1 MIDFWPF
8 ILSGLLMIVMPI
20 VLGWFIHRQRQARWG
35 LFFMGM
41 AGFVLSQIFHIPF
54 NWLITNQLKLLPT
67 DTSVV
72 FNLLVVSLFLG
83 LSAGVFEEVT
93 RYLIYRF
100 WAKDARTWGRGLMIG
115 SGWGGVES
123 MILGVIV
130 LINAIALTAMSQG
143 LWRELIP
150 VEQQSLLDQQ
160 IQAMVTMPWYDAML
174 GSLER
179 VFAMCLHLSLSL
191 MVMQVFT
198 RGKLW
203 WLWLAIGWHALVDA
217 TAVFVQ
223 IYWANAYLTE
233 AIVAFY
239 ALVSIGIVFWL
250 RTPEPI
256 EPELAPLP
264 PPAPVTPANIEAT
277 SESLDRSKYS

>member
-1 MIDFWPF
+1 M
-8 ILSGLLMIVMPI
+8 LTMPMM
-20 VLGWFIHRQRQARWG
+20 LGWFIHRQRQARWG
-35 LFFMGM
+35 LFFIGM

-54 NWLITNQLKLLPT
+54 NWLITNRLALLPT
-67 DTSVV
+67 DTTDVI
-72 FNLLVVSLFLG
+72 NLLIVSLFYG

-100 WAKDARTWGRGLMIG
+100 WAKDARTWGRGLMYG

-123 MILGVIV
+123 MILGVVV
-130 LINAIALTAMSQG
+130 LINAIVLAAMSQG
-143 LWRELIP
+143 LWRELVP
-150 VEQQSLLDQQ
+150 VEQQTLLDQQ
-160 IQAMVTMPWYDAML
+160 IQAMVTLPWYEGML

-179 VFAMCLHLSLSL
+179 AFALCLHLALSL

-223 IYWANAYLTE
+223 IYWENPYLTE
-233 AIVAFY
+233 GVVAIF
-239 ALVSIGIVFWL
+239 ALISLGIIFWL
-250 RTPEPI
+250 REPEPV
-256 EPELAPLP
+256 EPELEPLP
-264 PPAPVTPANIEAT
+264 PPAPLQPVAIKAT
-277 SESLDRSKYS
+277 AESLDRSKFT

>member
-8 ILSGLLMIVMPI
+8 ILSGLLMIVMP
-20 VLGWFIHRQRQARWG
+20 VLLGWFIHRQRQARWG
-35 LFFMGM
+35 LFFIGM
-41 AGFVLSQIFHIPF
+41 VGFVLSQIFHIPF
-54 NWLITNQLKLLPT
+54 NWLISQLDILPT
-67 DTSVV
+67 DTSIV
-72 FNLLVVSLFLG
+72 FNLLVVAVFLG

-100 WAKDARTWGRGLMIG
+100 WAKDARTWGRGLMAG
-115 SGWGGVES
+115 AGWGGVEA
-123 MILGVIV
+123 MILGVIL
-130 LINAIALTAMSQG
+130 LINAIGLGAMSQG

-160 IQAMVTMPWYDAML
+160 IQAMVTMPWYDGML

-203 WLWLAIGWHALVDA
+203 WLWLAISWHALVDA

-233 AIVAFY
+233 AIVALF
-239 ALVSIGIVFWL
+239 ALVSLGIILWL
-250 RTPEPI
+250 RTPEPV
-256 EPELAPLP
+256 EPELEPLP
-264 PPAPVTPANIEAT
+264 PPDPVNPADIKAT

>member
-1 MIDFWPF
+1 MLDFWPF
-8 ILSGLLMIVMPI
+8 ILSGLLMVLMPI
-20 VLGWFIHRQRQARWG
+20 LLGWFIHRQRQARWG

-41 AGFVLSQIFHIPF
+41 VGFVLSQIFHIPF

-72 FNLLVVSLFLG
+72 FNLLVISLFLG

-100 WAKDARTWGRGLMIG
+100 WAKDARTWGRGLMVG
-115 SGWGGVES
+115 AGWGGVES
-123 MILGVIV
+123 MILGVIL
-130 LINAIALTAMSQG
+130 LINAIALAAMSQG

-160 IQAMVTMPWYDAML
+160 IQAMVTMPWFDGML

-179 VFAMCLHLSLSL
+179 AFAMCLHLSLSL

-239 ALVSIGIVFWL
+239 ALVSLGIVFWL

-256 EPELAPLP
+256 EPELEPLP
-264 PPAPVTPANIEAT
+264 PPDPVTPVTIKAT

>member
-1 MIDFWPF
+1 MLDFWPF
-8 ILSGLLMIVMPI
+8 ILSGLLMVLMPI
-20 VLGWFIHRQRQARWG
+20 LLGWFIHRQRQARWG
-35 LFFMGM
+35 LFFIGM
-41 AGFVLSQIFHIPF
+41 VGFVLSQIFHIPF
-54 NWLITNQLKLLPT
+54 NWLVSQLNLLPT
-67 DTSVV
+67 DTSIV
-72 FNLLVVSLFLG
+72 FNLLVVAVFFG

-100 WAKDARTWGRGLMIG
+100 WAKDARTWGRGLMVG
-115 SGWGGVES
+115 AGWGGVES
-123 MILGVIV
+123 MFLGVIL
-130 LINAIALTAMSQG
+130 LINAIALAAMSQG
-143 LWRELIP
+143 VWRELIP

-160 IQAMVTMPWYDAML
+160 IQAMVTMPWYDGML

-179 VFAMCLHLSLSL
+179 IFAICLHLSLSL
-191 MVMQVFT
+191 MVMQVFV

-233 AIVAFY
+233 AIVALY
-239 ALVSIGIVFWL
+239 ALISLGIIFWL
-250 RTPEPI
+250 RTPEPT
-256 EPELAPLP
+256 EPELEPLP
-264 PPAPVTPANIEAT
+264 PPAPVTPADIKAT

>member
-8 ILSGLLMIVMPI
+8 ILSGLLMFFMPI
-20 VLGWFIHRQRQARWG
+20 LLGWFIHRQRQARWG
-35 LFFMGM
+35 LFLIGM
-41 AGFVLSQIFHIPF
+41 VGFVLSQLLHIPF
-54 NWLITNQLKLLPT
+54 NWLVANQFALLPT
-67 DTSVV
+67 DTTILI
-72 FNLLVVSLFLG
+72 NLIIVALFYG

-100 WAKDARTWGRGLMIG
+100 WAKDARTWGRGLMYG

-123 MILGVIV
+123 MILGLIV
-130 LINAIALTAMSQG
+130 LINAIVLAAMSQG
-143 LWRELIP
+143 NWLELVP
-150 VEQQSLLDQQ
+150 AEQQGLLAEQ
-160 IQAMVTMPWYDAML
+160 IQAMVTLPWYEGML
-174 GSLER
+174 GALER
-179 VFAMCLHLSLSL
+179 AFALCLHLSLSL

-217 TAVFVQ
+217 TAVFAQ

-233 AIVAFY
+233 GIVAIF
-239 ALVSIGIVFWL
+239 AVVSLGIIFWL
-250 RTPEPI
+250 RTPEPT
-256 EPELAPLP
+256 EPELEPLP
-264 PPAPVTPANIEAT
+264 PPAPVTPANTHAT